1 MKPSKPVPKD
11 SSKILVQQQS
21 VQFSGPLP
29 PPVDLQAYENTL
41 PGLAE
46 RIVVMAETEQRE
58 RIKQESAQLEKAFSL
73 ESRGQIFAFLCVLLL
88 AASAVACAFLG
99 VPSVGIA
106 LAGVTLAGVVA
117 SFLRPR
123 NKA

>member
-1 MKPSKPVPKD
+1 MKPVKTAEKD
-11 SSKILVQQQS
+11 AAAILLQKKS

-29 PPVDLQAYENTL
+29 PPADLQAYEKTL

-58 RIKQESAQLEKAFSL
+58 RNRLEADQLEKAFAV
-73 ESRGQIFAFLCVLLL
+73 EFRGQIFAFLCVLLL
-88 AASAVACAFLG
+88 AGSAVACAFLG

-117 SFLRPR
+117 SFLRSR